1 MKQLHF
7 NTSVLLIM
15 LMILILAGGALF
27 TYLAVRSDPV
37 EDALSGD
44 RVINTLF
51 VIEQYQKPLASF
63 VISYYPETRRATIF
77 DIPGEIGLILK
88 KLNRVDRID
97 ALYDST
103 SMDEYAQEV
112 GGLLGMEIT
121 FRVALGFEDLGD
133 LVDLLE
139 GVDLFI
145 PDPVELYGDQNLVL
159 LPSGLIRLDGDK
171 VKDYISYEIPD
182 DDREDTIIRRQR
194 LIIALL
200 KRLGEQN
207 AYLKKPSIAQVYQP
221 FLRMNLNP
229 RIQSRLFDELANAEI
244 DRVSIHRVNG
254 NYRDVSGQL
263 LLFPL
268 YDGSLIK
275 DIVKQS
281 LSALVR
287 SGEGT
292 LTERV
297 YTVEVL
303 NGTASTGLASRTAD
317 LLRGFGYDVINI
329 GNADSFDYEKTEIID
344 RSGYEEMAKIFADV
358 IRCKELRFETE
369 EDVRFDSQSLEYR
382 ADFTLIIGKDFNGR
396 YVIN

>member
-51 VIEQYQKPLASF
+51 VIEQDQKPLASF
-63 VISYYPETRRATIF
+63 VISYYPETRRAAIF

-112 GGLLGMEIT
+112 GGLLGIEIN
-121 FRVALGFEDLGD
+121 FRVALDFEDLGD

-303 NGTASTGLASRTAD
+303 NGTVSTGLASRTAD

-344 RSGYEEMAKIFADV
+344 RSGYEKMAKIFADV